1 MSRSLGQEVSRIAV
15 LFSSLYCIQE
25 YGVAVS
31 MTVGPSMMP
40 TFNDHGDIVIV
51 NRSMQ
56 ACYVNAKPFT
66 SIIIPVNICRLQL
79 FPNYKSG
86 DVIIASNPN
95 DPKTIVCKRIIAMP
109 REKVYAQSGLYAPAP
124 PASIAPFPISF
135 LNLFRW
141 SKPITVPDGYVWIQG
156 DNRDNSTDSRRYGP
170 VPIAMFV
177 IHPPHPPLQSHY
189 VENRTIFNVSPY

>member
-1 MSRSLGQEVSRIAV
+1 MSRGLGQEISRIAV

-40 TFNDHGDIVIV
+40 TFNAHGDIVIV
-51 NRSMQ
+51 NRS
-56 ACYVNAKPFT
+56 K
-66 SIIIPVNICRLQL
+66 QL

-109 REKVYAQSGLYAPAP
+109 KEKVYAQSGGL
-124 PASIAPFPISF
+124 
-135 LNLFRW
+135 W
-141 SKPITVPDGYVWIQG
+141 SKPITVPEGYVWIQG

-170 VPIAMFV
+170 VPIAMLKGKVVCKIYPFSQAGF
-177 IHPPHPPLQSHY
+177 IDSTLPDWAREHGNS
-189 VENRTIFNVSPY
+189 